1 MENKKLTK
9 KQVFMALLNVK
20 EVAKNKAFTDF
31 IQHEIALLD
40 RKNSPRKTVQAQ
52 DQKLR
57 ELILCYLKDFEH
69 GLNVKRLQ
77 AIPELDGVLDNFE
90 FSLNIRDLQAFIPEL
105 GTIPSNRLNRLLSSL
120 VRKVDEPETPDRPL
134 VKVYINKIPHY
145 GYSFTKSTKPVSKS
159 LKTPLFFW
167 GEWIEKNNKPTK
179 KETFMALLHI
189 KEIAENETFADF
201 IQHELYLLEKKN
213 TSRKT
218 KEIQQEDQ
226 KLKELIIHSLMGY
239 NCVVSMGFLQYTIPE
254 LENIS
259 NQRLDYLLHSMSR
272 KKGEP
277 QTPDRPLVRDYING
291 APHYGYCF
299 SEEEEPT
306 ETPPLHP
313 IFFWD
318 EDE

>member
-1 MENKKLTK
+1 MGNEKLTK

-20 EVAKNKAFTDF
+20 EVAKNKTFADF

-40 RKNSPRKTVQAQ
+40 RKNSSRTTVQAQ
-52 DQKLR
+52 DRKLQ

-105 GTIPSNRLNRLLSSL
+105 KNISSNRLNRLLSSL

-134 VKVYINKIPHY
+134 VKVYIN
-145 GYSFTKSTKPVSKS
+145 GV
-159 LKTPLFFW
+159 
-167 GEWIEKNNKPTK
+167 
-179 KETFMALLHI
+179 
-189 KEIAENETFADF
+189 
-201 IQHELYLLEKKN
+201 
-213 TSRKT
+213 
-218 KEIQQEDQ
+218 
-226 KLKELIIHSLMGY
+226 
-239 NCVVSMGFLQYTIPE
+239 
-254 LENIS
+254 
-259 NQRLDYLLHSMSR
+259 
-272 KKGEP
+272 
-277 QTPDRPLVRDYING
+277 
-291 APHYGYCF
+291 PHYGYCF